1 MSVDWNRYKTI
12 VLQRLRA
19 TWSQMSDYMRNLP
32 TYPFQD
38 PDTMKEVLLSPNQ
51 VIREVEMLTELGRK
65 IIVAES
71 MKMGELQP

>member
-1 MSVDWNRYKTI
+1 
-12 VLQRLRA
+12 
-19 TWSQMSDYMRNLP
+19 MSDYMRNLP

-65 IIVAES
+65 IIIAES
-71 MKMGELQP
+71 MKMGELIP